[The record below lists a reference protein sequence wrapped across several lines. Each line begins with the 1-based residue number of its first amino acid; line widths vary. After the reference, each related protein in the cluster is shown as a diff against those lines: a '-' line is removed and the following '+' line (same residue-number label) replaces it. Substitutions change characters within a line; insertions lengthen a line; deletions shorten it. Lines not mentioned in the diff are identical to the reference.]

1 MPSNKILQEKKQ
13 IVADLAED
21 FKEAKAIV
29 FTEYRGLTVAQD
41 TELRTAMRKANV
53 RYQVIKNSLSARALA
68 DAGIEDVAEL
78 MKGPTAI
85 AFSKDDVVD
94 PAKIAKQFAD
104 KFDKFIIKGG
114 VMEGKAITLD
124 AVNKLAAIPAREVLY
139 AQLVGGLISPIAS
152 FAMILN
158 AMVEKANEAGITE
171 VAALAVAKADTEDA
185 ASAEA
190 PAAESAAE
198 APATEATAEEPATEV
213 TAEEPATEAAAEA
226 TAEDTTATDAPAAE

>member
-152 FAMILN
+152 LAMILN

-171 VAALAVAKADTEDA
+171 VAALAVAKADTEEATA
-185 ASAEA
+185 AEPAAEAVAAEPTAEAVTAEPAAEAATEA
-190 PAAESAAE
+190 PAEE
-198 APATEATAEEPATEV
+198 AP
-213 TAEEPATEAAAEA
+213 
-226 TAEDTTATDAPAAE
+226 ATDAPAAE